1 MTASRHKQ
9 DSRALDTA
17 SPHLCRVRPRSW
29 SAGRPRCTGSRPPA
43 PPCRSRFRLSTFFS
57 TSCEGLEMVG
67 VRAALETRNKSR
79 DHRLFTDS
87 ALRITEEILQSE
99 YCYSRPSLNTPR
111 TPIQGPRKR
120 VSGVYNGSAVF
131 SDQFRIYPL
140 GLNMAESWSIGYNW
154 INIV

>member
-1 MTASRHKQ
+1 
-9 DSRALDTA
+9 
-17 SPHLCRVRPRSW
+17 
-29 SAGRPRCTGSRPPA
+29 
-43 PPCRSRFRLSTFFS
+43 
-57 TSCEGLEMVG
+57 MVG

-87 ALRITEEILQSE
+87 AFRITEEILQSE

-120 VSGVYNGSAVF
+120 VAGVYNGSAVF

-140 GLNMAESWSIGYNW
+140 GLNMAVSWSIGYNW
-154 INIV
+154 INIVRCSLVFLSLHSFQGLNTDSRGNSLATKRSNSLHRVIQLLSFKTNEHYKKLFQPCTT